1 MDTNLLN
8 QYVFADLV
16 DRHAQKVRAHRLE
29 KNPQLNNNLNEE
41 DIKEAI
47 KNLNW
52 IRLQALEHI

>member
-1 MDTNLLN
+1 MDTSLLN

-16 DRHAQKVRAHRLE
+16 DRHAQKVRAYRLE
-29 KNPQLNNNLNEE
+29 KNPESSNALTEE

-52 IRLQALEHI
+52 IRLQAIEHI

>member
-1 MDTNLLN
+1 MDINLLN

-29 KNPQLNNNLNEE
+29 KNPESRNDLTEE

-52 IRLQALEHI
+52 IRLQALEHV